1 MTPAR
6 RKVVP
11 NEAVISTQLDD
22 EAVLL
27 NTHTGLYF
35 GLDAVG
41 ARIWELLT
49 GGATQEQ
56 IADQIA
62 LEYEAPED
70 QIARDV
76 ADFLQVLR
84 ERGLTVEVDDA
95 ASAGTSPGQLQ

>member
-1 MTPAR
+1 MTTQRSRVA
-6 RKVVP
+6 P

-41 ARIWELLT
+41 ARIWELLS
-49 GGATQEQ
+49 GGAAEDEIAQRISQEY
-56 IADQIA
+56 D
-62 LEYEAPED
+62 APEA

-76 ADFLQVLR
+76 ADFLHLLAD
-84 ERGLTVEVDDA
+84 RGLTVALDETTEPQR
-95 ASAGTSPGQLQ
+95 STGLPR